1 MPLTVMTLKKV
12 PGSLRGDLTKWMQE
26 IATGVYIGNFNS
38 KVREKLWERVKANV
52 KDGEATMSYAYRNEI
67 GYRFETWKTSQKV
80 IDVDGIPFVYI
91 PLQEQEPTHSLKAG
105 FSKAAMFHQVRKFQG
120 KTPVEHK
127 NLAFIVA
134 DCRFQEEEKK
144 GLHILEIEASI
155 SKWHPKTKDIVCG
168 EKWKEKVGVENKE
181 GDVWK
186 RFLRFIKKEPIV
198 IYDNGQLINYIKQ
211 EEKARGETIIRTIYS
226 LEKYVKREKVLMD
239 YSLKNVCKA
248 YGIGDKTEQHSKTK
262 VEILS
267 ELVTKV
273 NGFMKRLEKEKA

>member
-1 MPLTVMTLKKV
+1 
-12 PGSLRGDLTKWMQE
+12 MQE
-26 IATGVYIGNFNS
+26 IAAGVYIGNFNS

-105 FSKAAMFHQVRKFQG
+105 YSKAAMFHQVRKFQG

-127 NLAFIVA
+127 NLVFIVA
-134 DCRFQEEEKK
+134 DCRFQEKEAKE
-144 GLHILEIEASI
+144 LHIQEIEALI
-155 SKWHPKTKDIVCG
+155 IKWQPERKAFVCG
-168 EKWKEKVGVENKE
+168 EQWKEKVGAENKE

-186 RFLRFIKKEPIV
+186 KFLRFTKKEPIV
-198 IYDNGQLINYIKQ
+198 VYDDGQLMNYMKQ
-211 EEKARGETIIRTIYS
+211 EEKARRETIIRTMYS

-248 YGIGDKTEQHSKTK
+248 YGIGDKTEQRSKTK

-267 ELVTKV
+267 ELATKV